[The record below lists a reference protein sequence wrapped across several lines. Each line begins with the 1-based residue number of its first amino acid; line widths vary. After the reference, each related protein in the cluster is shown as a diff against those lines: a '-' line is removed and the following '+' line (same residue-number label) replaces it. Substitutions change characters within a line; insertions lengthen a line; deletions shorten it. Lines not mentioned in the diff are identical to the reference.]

1 MGRPVQNSSISGVQS
16 CIVTWYS
23 LLTLDVLIK
32 RTLVGEAVEEEG
44 ERDDGELCDDE
55 RVAERVPGEPD
66 QLVAHDAAEGE
77 PGAGAQEEPE
87 EKL

>member
-1 MGRPVQNSSISGVQS
+1 MIDRA
-16 CIVTWYS
+16 
-23 LLTLDVLIK
+23 
-32 RTLVGEAVEEEG
+32 LVGEAVEEKHESH
-44 ERDDGELCDDE
+44 DGELCDDE